1 MIFAPAIPI
10 LCYGYSKIFNNAG
23 LMGRLNDVSRE
34 VRQLAVMVSYHILD
48 HWIRLVCIQ
57 EKYVQEFTRLLR
69 ILVKEEDKSVREVA
83 EGNFINPRVSSITEK
98 SFITHLGIQA
108 F

>member
-1 MIFAPAIPI
+1 
-10 LCYGYSKIFNNAG
+10 
-23 LMGRLNDVSRE
+23 MGRLNDVSRE

-83 EGNFINPRVSSITEK
+83 EGNFINP
-98 SFITHLGIQA
+98 SFINYWKIIYYSFGDTGVLKAIEEQEFLKCGNDLPRLHLND
-108 F
+108 

>member
-1 MIFAPAIPI
+1 
-10 LCYGYSKIFNNAG
+10 
-23 LMGRLNDVSRE
+23 MGRLNDVSRE

-48 HWIRLVCIQ
+48 HWICLVCIQ